1 MSSSF
6 VTPLPLNLYRKFSAA
21 ALLLALFTLS
31 AYAQSAPR
39 YKELPNFYKV
49 NDRLYRGAQPGAGGI
64 KKLKELG
71 VQTILNLRGEG
82 EETRAEKKE
91 VEEAGLKYIAL
102 PMPGLNSPSDE
113 AVEKALKIIDDPENG
128 VVFVHCKHGA
138 DRTGT
143 VIACYRIS
151 HENVDGEKATAEAR
165 KYGMSWVQFG
175 MRGYISDYYKK
186 YQTRKATAAK
196 AL

>member
-1 MSSSF
+1 MSNNFAS
-6 VTPLPLNLYRKFSAA
+6 PLPFNLFRKFSAA
-21 ALLLALFTLS
+21 ALLVALFTLS
-31 AYAQSAPR
+31 TFAQSAPR
-39 YKELPNFYKV
+39 YKELPNFYKI
-49 NDRLYRGAQPGAGGI
+49 NDRLYRGAQPEPSGI

-71 VQTILNLRGEG
+71 IQTILNLRGEG
-82 EETRAEKKE
+82 EETRAEQKE
-91 VEEAGLKYIAL
+91 AEEAGLKYIGL
-102 PMPGLNSPSDE
+102 PMPGLSSPSDA
-113 AVEKALKIIDDPENG
+113 AVEQALKIIDDPANG

-151 HENVDGEKATAEAR
+151 HENVNQDQAITEAR

-175 MRGYISDYYKK
+175 MRQFISGYYKK
-186 YQTRKATAAK
+186 YQSQKAQAK